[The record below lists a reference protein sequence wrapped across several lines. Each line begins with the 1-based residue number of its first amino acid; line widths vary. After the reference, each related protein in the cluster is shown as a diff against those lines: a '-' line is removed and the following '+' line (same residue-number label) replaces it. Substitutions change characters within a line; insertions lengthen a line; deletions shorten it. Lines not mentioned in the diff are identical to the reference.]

1 MANAILQTG
10 LLKTATIQP
19 VSKPSILHTGT
30 GNRSVLHTINKG
42 VSTLATT
49 FKDISNLRV
58 YTVLDKELILRPS
71 AAFDRNGIPSIDIN
85 DETGVYGIDG
95 NTTGYSE
102 NCPGTPERPCRAELD
117 LYIWIEQY
125 YLNPADKSILLS
137 SSTFPPNQTDPTA
150 DPYAFNLYNAPVGVL
165 GIYLVGV
172 PTGTVL
178 TSFQEQNLYPL
189 STGIA
194 SWFNGQVGYLND
206 DDLIN
211 DLRRLQIK
219 YLRKQI
225 AGNCEGMVYRSAF
238 AMYSALQTALLVF
251 NYYQAVRIYDI
262 LKSFLLT
269 NQNCDGCG

>member
-10 LLKTATIQP
+10 LLKIATIQP
-19 VSKPSILHTGT
+19 ASKPSILRTGT
-30 GNRSVLHTINKG
+30 GNRSVMRTINNG
-42 VSTLATT
+42 LSTLATGYT
-49 FKDISNLRV
+49 DISNLRV
-58 YTVLDKELILRPS
+58 YSLLDKELILRPS
-71 AAFDRNGIPSIDIN
+71 ATFDRNGVPSIDIK
-85 DETGVYGIDG
+85 DETGIYGIDG

-102 NCPGTPERPCRAELD
+102 NCPGTPERPCRTELD
-117 LYIWIEQY
+117 LYISVAQQY
-125 YLNPADKSILLS
+125 LSSDKSTLLS
-137 SSTFPPNQTDPTA
+137 SSFFPPNQTDPTA
-150 DPYAFNLYNAPVGVL
+150 DPYAFNLFNAPIGVL
-165 GIYLVGV
+165 AIYLVGV

-178 TSFQEQNLYPL
+178 TPIQEQTLYPT

-225 AGNCEGMVYRSAF
+225 AGNCQGMVYRSAY

-251 NYYQAVRIYDI
+251 NYYQAVRIYEI

>member
-19 VSKPSILHTGT
+19 VVKPSILHTGT
-30 GNRSVLHTINKG
+30 GNRSVMRTINKG
-42 VSTLATT
+42 VSTLATGYT
-49 FKDISNLRV
+49 DISNLRV
-58 YTVLDKELILRPS
+58 YSLLDKELILRPS
-71 AAFDRNGIPSIDIN
+71 ATFDRNGVPSIDIK
-85 DETGVYGIDG
+85 DETGIYGIDG

-102 NCPGTPERPCRAELD
+102 NCPGTPERPCRTELD
-117 LYIWIEQY
+117 LYISVAQQY
-125 YLNPADKSILLS
+125 LSPDKSTLLS
-137 SSTFPPNQTDPTA
+137 SSFFPPNQTDPTA
-150 DPYAFNLYNAPVGVL
+150 DPYAFNLFNAPIGVL
-165 GIYLVGV
+165 AIYLVGV

-178 TSFQEQNLYPL
+178 TPIQEQTLYPT

-225 AGNCEGMVYRSAF
+225 AGNCQGMVYRSAY

-251 NYYQAVRIYDI
+251 NYYQAVRIYEI

>member
-19 VSKPSILHTGT
+19 VVKPSILHTGT
-30 GNRSVLHTINKG
+30 GNRSVMRTINKG
-42 VSTLATT
+42 VSTLATGYT
-49 FKDISNLRV
+49 DISNLRV
-58 YTVLDKELILRPS
+58 YSLLDKELILRPS
-71 AAFDRNGIPSIDIN
+71 ATFDRNGVPSIDIK
-85 DETGVYGIDG
+85 DETGIYGIDG

-102 NCPGTPERPCRAELD
+102 NCPGTPERPCRTELD
-117 LYIWIEQY
+117 LYISVAQQY
-125 YLNPADKSILLS
+125 LSSDKSTLLS
-137 SSTFPPNQTDPTA
+137 SSFFPPNQTDPTA
-150 DPYAFNLYNAPVGVL
+150 DPYAFNLFNAPIGVL
-165 GIYLVGV
+165 AIYLVGV

-178 TSFQEQNLYPL
+178 TPIQEQTLYPT

-225 AGNCEGMVYRSAF
+225 AGNCQGMVYRSAY

-251 NYYQAVRIYDI
+251 NYYQAVRIYEI

>member
-10 LLKTATIQP
+10 LLKTAIIQP
-19 VSKPSILHTGT
+19 VVKPSILRTGT
-30 GNRSVLHTINKG
+30 GNRSVMRTINKG
-42 VSTLATT
+42 VSTLATGYT
-49 FKDISNLRV
+49 DISNLRV
-58 YTVLDKELILRPS
+58 YSILDKELILRPS
-71 AAFDRNGIPSIDIN
+71 ATFDRNGVPSIDIK
-85 DETGVYGIDG
+85 DETGIYGIDG

-102 NCPGTPERPCRAELD
+102 NCPGTPERPCRTELD
-117 LYIWIEQY
+117 LYISVAQQY
-125 YLNPADKSILLS
+125 LSPDKSTLLS
-137 SSTFPPNQTDPTA
+137 SSFFPPNQTDPTA
-150 DPYAFNLYNAPVGVL
+150 DPYAFNLFNAPIGVL
-165 GIYLVGV
+165 AIYLVGV

-178 TSFQEQNLYPL
+178 TPIQEQTLYPT

-225 AGNCEGMVYRSAF
+225 AGNCQGMVYRSAY

-251 NYYQAVRIYDI
+251 NYYQAVRIYEI